1 MIFTVLTNICRIL
14 SKNVKR
20 CRKIFIAIIGK
31 NNYNLFIGEKNI
43 CRKTKVRTGDF
54 QMKVITKVEAAK
66 GKVVYLLFSE
76 KTGSTVEYGIAVK
89 SELFG
94 DAEES
99 TINNI
104 TSEPDFAGRLLFIL
118 ADNLVLPS
126 TAAEV
131 VEEYLAAHFT
141 VNN

>member
-1 MIFTVLTNICRIL
+1 
-14 SKNVKR
+14 
-20 CRKIFIAIIGK
+20 
-31 NNYNLFIGEKNI
+31 
-43 CRKTKVRTGDF
+43 
-54 QMKVITKVEAAK
+54 MKVITKIEAAK
-66 GKVVYLLFSE
+66 GKVVYSLFSE
-76 KTGSTVEYGIAVK
+76 KTGSTVEYGIVVK

-99 TINNI
+99 KIYNI
-104 TSEPDFAGRLLFIL
+104 TSEPDFAGRLLFTL